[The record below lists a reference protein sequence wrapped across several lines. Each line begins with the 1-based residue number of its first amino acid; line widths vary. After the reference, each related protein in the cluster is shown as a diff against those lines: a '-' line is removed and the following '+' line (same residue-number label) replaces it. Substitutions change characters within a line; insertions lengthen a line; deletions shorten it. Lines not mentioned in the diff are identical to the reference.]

1 MAMGNYGSSSSD
13 MSERA
18 SQFGDAAGRQMDQA
32 FDSAETFARN
42 AAQQGRHAM
51 SAVDRTMRDQPML
64 TLAAVAAASLVIGAL
79 WKMDRRRW

>member
-1 MAMGNYGSSSSD
+1 MATGNYGSTSSD

-32 FDSAETFARN
+32 IDSAETLARN
-42 AAQQGRHAM
+42 AAVRGRQALT
-51 SAVDRTMRDQPML
+51 AVDRTMRDQPML
-64 TLAAVAAASLVIGAL
+64 TLAAVAAAGLVIGAL

>member
-1 MAMGNYGSSSSD
+1 MGTGKYGSSSGD

-18 SQFGDAAGRQMDQA
+18 AQFGDAAGRQMDQA
-32 FDSAETFARN
+32 YDSAETFARN
-42 AAQQGRHAM
+42 AAEQGQRAM